1 MSTYRQTRNIE
12 ASVVD
17 ALTANFNTDWSN
29 INVEKT
35 FARIYDI
42 SLPSICVRVGA
53 TVHTP
58 VEIGSNATWRKP
70 QLLIDIFATS
80 DGQKEDL
87 ADYIVSKIKNGF
99 AYYDYITTGKVIDS
113 KTANGR
119 IRVIS
124 IDVTPVD
131 FDDDKNQLDVHD
143 RHRALITCEI
153 SLGKVEN

>member
-35 FARIYDI
+35 FARIYGI

-53 TVHTP
+53 TVHIP

-70 QLLIDIFATS
+70 QLLIDVFATS

-99 AYYDYITTGKVIDS
+99 VYYDYTITSGAVSAKV
-113 KTANGR
+113 ANGR

-131 FDDDKNQLDVHD
+131 FDDDKSNLDVHD
-143 RHRALITCEI
+143 KYRALITCEI